1 MKRIQTTHQQEQRQY
16 DEELDDITTKHHQH
30 VFSNGIGY
38 HTGRDLSRQLRSK
51 SDDAQRQGPYQP
63 TYQQE
68 EKFLK
73 SQQELHNNTLV
84 FRLREFRET
93 ETDGKSQQQQ
103 RQDITFKEWLHDVI
117 GDDADDM
124 IRIGDIR
131 SLGSSDSTTVKR
143 CPYRKISRGYH
154 NIKYGTDS
162 SSGKGGQQGID
173 QCATE
178 YPA

>member
-16 DEELDDITTKHHQH
+16 DEELDDITAKHHQH
-30 VFSNGIGY
+30 VFPNGIGY
-38 HTGRDLSRQLRSK
+38 DTGRDLGRQLRSE
-51 SDDAQRQGPYQP
+51 SDDTQRQGPYQP

-73 SQQELHNNTLV
+73 SQQELHNSTLV

-93 ETDGKSQQQQ
+93 ETDGKGQQQQ
-103 RQDITFKEWLHDVI
+103 RQDITFKE
-117 GDDADDM
+117 
-124 IRIGDIR
+124 DIR
-131 SLGSSDSTTVKR
+131 PLGSSDSTTLKR
-143 CPYRKISRGYH
+143 CPYRQIAWGYH